1 MVLRKDLSQN
11 LFSLFF
17 CVFATENV
25 SQSRSEKTIL
35 FEKEKKPL
43 NVFNYSFIFVTF
55 VIVNYQ
61 SCKNH

>member
-17 CVFATENV
+17 CIFATENV

-35 FEKEKKPL
+35 FEKEKNLPMSLVIHIFFLPL
-43 NVFNYSFIFVTF
+43 
-55 VIVNYQ
+55 
-61 SCKNH
+61 

>member
-17 CVFATENV
+17 CIFATENV

-35 FEKEKKPL
+35 FEKEKKISQCL
-43 NVFNYSFIFVTF
+43 
-55 VIVNYQ
+55 
-61 SCKNH
+61 